1 MPFCLLSSVEAM
13 KGKRTED
20 LQAQLGLAVQ
30 SGFGPGI
37 RLSKRAGWCT
47 GRDITVVV

>member
-1 MPFCLLSSVEAM
+1 MPFCLLNSVEAV

-30 SGFGPGI
+30 PGLGPGI
-37 RLSKRAGWCT
+37 NLSKRAGWCT
-47 GRDITVVV
+47 GRDVTVVV